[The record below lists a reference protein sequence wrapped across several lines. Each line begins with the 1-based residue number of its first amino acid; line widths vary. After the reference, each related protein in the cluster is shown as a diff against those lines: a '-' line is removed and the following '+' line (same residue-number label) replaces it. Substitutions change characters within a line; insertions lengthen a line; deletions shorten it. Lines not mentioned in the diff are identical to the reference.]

1 MPFLSEELWR
11 AVYDDN
17 APAKSIALSSYPL
30 ARLDALDYAA
40 RYQMEAIQKLV
51 IEVRALRKEIG
62 VDEKLPIPIK
72 LHLSGRP
79 TFEVRVLESEGLTQ
93 HQFGLSDDSSYQQ
106 LLELNKPLIQRL
118 GKVSEMV
125 FSSEPLSGPNKRSTR
140 NFDLEIVYERTIDVA
155 AERER
160 LTRDIAKYEKG
171 LAAAERQLGN
181 EGFLSKAPA
190 HVVEG
195 LKKQAS
201 ETRLM
206 LKKAREGLDGLP
218 PA

>member
-1 MPFLSEELWR
+1 
-11 AVYDDN
+11 
-17 APAKSIALSSYPL
+17 
-30 ARLDALDYAA
+30 
-40 RYQMEAIQKLV
+40 MEAIQKLV

-72 LHLSGRP
+72 LHLFRRP